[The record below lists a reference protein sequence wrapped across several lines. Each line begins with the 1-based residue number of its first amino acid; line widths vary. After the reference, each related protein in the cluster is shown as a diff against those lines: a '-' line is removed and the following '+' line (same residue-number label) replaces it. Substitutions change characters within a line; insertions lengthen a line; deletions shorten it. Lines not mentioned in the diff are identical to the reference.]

1 MNTQLDLSLAS
12 AYTSHSQIARVVTEG
27 WVAENMY
34 CPRCGCDHLTHLTA
48 NKPVADFAYPNC
60 GEIFESKAKKG
71 PLGRKIADGAY
82 DTMIRR
88 IHEAD
93 NPDFLF
99 MSYDLEAARVLG
111 FVVVPKHFFVDSL
124 IEKRTPLG
132 ENARRAGWTGC
143 SILLDE
149 VPEFGKIQIIR
160 DGRIAEKDEVCRKY
174 RQTDFL
180 AGMQLASRGWVLDVF
195 RCMESIGKPVFTLKE
210 MYQFETRLQL
220 LHPDNHNIRAK
231 IRQQLQVLRD
241 KGVLEFVEPGVY
253 RVGMVARHT
262 S

>member
-1 MNTQLDLSLAS
+1 MNTHLNLSLAAS
-12 AYTSHSQIARVVTEG
+12 YTSHSQIARVVTEG

-48 NKPVADFAYPNC
+48 NRPVADFACPNC

-99 MSYDLEAARVLG
+99 MSYDLAAASVLG

-124 IEKRTPLG
+124 IEKRAPLG
-132 ENARRAGWTGC
+132 SQARRAGWTGC

-149 VPEFGKIQIIR
+149 VPDFGKIQIIQN
-160 DGRIAEKDEVCRKY
+160 GQVAEKADVCRRY

-180 AGMQLASRGWVLDVF
+180 AGMQLASRGWMLDVF
-195 RCMESIGKPVFTLKE
+195 RCIESIGKQVFTLKE
-210 MYQFETRLQL
+210 MYQFENRLQI
-220 LHPDNHNIRAK
+220 LHQDNHNIRAK

-241 KGVLEFVEPGVY
+241 RGVVEFLEPGVY
-253 RVGMVARHT
+253 RVGAISRHT